1 MPLPNHW
8 MKLTIFISCLLF
20 LFCLPQIGFGQD
32 TTTQYLQKK
41 LTVQPIDQ
49 TDWEEATAGLDYGE
63 GKFTPPPKKDTANLE
78 FLATLFKIIG
88 ILAVVVAVA
97 FLLRYFIGIQGMQ
110 KASNKK
116 FDPNAKIDTQT
127 IAEHIHEFDLPTLI
141 QQAIAQKDFTVATR
155 LYYLLTIKTLSD
167 KNLIHWKKDK
177 TNRNYLNELT
187 TFDLKNQFSQLTN
200 IFERVWYGE
209 VTVNEAI
216 FGEIE
221 GQFKGFTSRI
231 ERRVQINRVT

>member
-1 MPLPNHW
+1 
-8 MKLTIFISCLLF
+8 MKLISFISFFLF
-20 LFCLPQIGFGQD
+20 LFYLPPISLGQD
-32 TTTQYLQKK
+32 ATNQYLQEE
-41 LTVQPIDQ
+41 LTIQPINQ

-63 GKFTPPPKKDTANLE
+63 GKFVPPPKTNTANLE

-88 ILAVVVAVA
+88 ILAVVVAVV
-97 FLLRYFIGIQGMQ
+97 FLLRYFVGIQGMQ
-110 KASNKK
+110 KATNKK

-127 IAEHIHEFDLPTLI
+127 IAEHIHEFDLPALI

-167 KNLIHWKKDK
+167 KNLINWKKDK

-187 TFDLKNQFSQLTN
+187 DIDTKSQFSQLTN

-209 VTVNEAI
+209 VTINEAI

-221 GQFKGFTSRI
+221 GQFKGFTNKI
-231 ERRVQINRVT
+231 

>member
-1 MPLPNHW
+1 LKKN
-8 MKLTIFISCLLF
+8 TFISFCLF
-20 LFCLPQIGFGQD
+20 LFCLPLLCIGQD
-32 TTTQYLQKK
+32 ATIPYIKEEITI
-41 LTVQPIDQ
+41 QPIDQ
-49 TDWEEATAGLDYGE
+49 TDWEKATAGLDYGK
-63 GKFTPPPKKDTANLE
+63 GKFVPPPKTDTEALE
-78 FLATLFKIIG
+78 FLSTVFKIIA
-88 ILAVVVAVA
+88 IAAVVVAVL

-110 KASNKK
+110 KTTNKK

-127 IAEHIHEFDLPTLI
+127 IAEHIHEFDLPALI

-187 TFDLKNQFSQLTN
+187 TIDLKNQFGQLTN

-209 VTVNEAI
+209 VAVTESI

-221 GQFKGFTSRI
+221 GQFKGFISKT
-231 ERRVQINRVT
+231 N

>member
-1 MPLPNHW
+1 
-8 MKLTIFISCLLF
+8 MKLTVFISFFLF
-20 LFCLPQIGFGQD
+20 LFCLPPVCLGQD
-32 TTTQYLQKK
+32 ATNQYLQED
-41 LTVQPIDQ
+41 LAVQPIDQ
-49 TDWEEATAGLDYGE
+49 SDWSAATEGLDYGA
-63 GKFTPPPKKDTANLE
+63 GKFEPPPKTDTANLE
-78 FLATLFKIIG
+78 ALATLFKIIG
-88 ILAVVVAVA
+88 ILAVAVAVV
-97 FLLRYFIGIQGMQ
+97 FLLRYFVGIQGMQ
-110 KASNKK
+110 KATNKK

-187 TFDLKNQFSQLTN
+187 ALDTKSQFSQLTN

-209 VTVNEAI
+209 VAVNEAI

-221 GQFKGFTSRI
+221 EQFKRFNTAISKT
-231 ERRVQINRVT
+231 N